1 MPEALHPPRPARRFA
16 RRRRGS
22 LLIAAMLVSALIA
35 ISLGSYIKLA
45 TNSMS
50 LANRSFYQNAAV
62 NLAEVGIEEAI
73 FSFNR
78 LAVVPVASPGDAW
91 TPYGWTI
98 QGDNSAV
105 RTISGFTIGPG
116 VTGVVT
122 IYCSRHN
129 PDRYDRPVVVS
140 RATLSFPNSPP
151 TSKFIEVT
159 VRKRSLFP
167 KGMLVRDSIDANGGN
182 LFLDSWDS
190 DPDHDSSTPLV
201 PYSTGIRTPH
211 ATLATLNPANYKINL
226 GNGAVYGYIST
237 GGGAVSSGPSAIL
250 TGNFSS
256 TEFDS
261 DRISTDFQAVFP
273 TIDLPAPSPVNS
285 ITASLGATAL
295 PRGGDL
301 AAADGVYYYTFVSG
315 TSVSSNNGT
324 FTIADNVVLI
334 MIAHAGVAAIDLGGS
349 SSATITSSGSLKVYT
364 NGDVTINGNGGFTNA
379 NGKPGS
385 CIFYG
390 TNSGTPGSQSIT
402 LTGNGQISASI
413 FAPNANVT
421 MKGGGSTGQIYGA
434 IVANKVRM
442 NGSTEFH
449 YDEALGD
456 LYPGNPYGIE
466 KWRELQSASERTVY
480 ATRLSF

>member
-1 MPEALHPPRPARRFA
+1 MCAMPAFLQSPRPE
-16 RRRRGS
+16 RGS

-78 LAVVPVASPGDAW
+78 LAAVPIAAPGDAW
-91 TPYGWTI
+91 TPYGWTV

-105 RTISGFTIGPG
+105 RSISGFNVGPG
-116 VTGVVT
+116 ITGVVT

-129 PDRYDRPVVVS
+129 PDRHDRPVVVS
-140 RATLSFPNSPP
+140 RATLSFPNSPA

-190 DPDHDSSTPLV
+190 DPDRDPSTPLV
-201 PYSTGIRTPH
+201 PYSTSVRTAY

-237 GGGAVSSGPSAIL
+237 GGGAVSAGPGAIL
-250 TGNFSS
+250 TGDFSS

-261 DRISTDFQAVFP
+261 NRISSDFQAVFP
-273 TIDLPAPSPVNS
+273 TIDLPAPSTVNT
-285 ITASLGATAL
+285 ITANLGAVSL
-295 PRGGDL
+295 PRIGDT
-301 AAADGVYYYTFVSG
+301 AAADGVYYYNFASG

-324 FTIADNVVLI
+324 FTITDNVVLL
-334 MIAHAGVAAIDLGGS
+334 MTAHAGVAAVDLGGS
-349 SSATITSSGSLKVYT
+349 SGSTITPAGTLKVYT
-364 NGDVTINGNGGFTNA
+364 NGDVTINGNGGFSNE

-390 TNSGTPGSQSIT
+390 TNTGTPGSQSII

-413 FAPNANVT
+413 FAPNANVS
-421 MKGGGSTGQIYGA
+421 MKGGGTVGQVFGA

-466 KWRELQSASERTVY
+466 KWRELQSVAERAVY
-480 ATRLSF
+480 AVKLSF